1 MGGTPGQPATSPAA
15 LRNPMTAPGTAP
27 RPVELHRWL
36 ARVVVVIVA
45 GLIPWTAYLA
55 WSLPGHFRAH
65 NWRLAWVGFDAA
77 LIAVLAYTAWAAWAR
92 RQILA
97 PTAIVAAT
105 MLICDAWF
113 DVNTSCGTKGEALTV
128 VTAVGGNLPLALVL
142 ILLARRIM
150 LRSAA
155 MLAEARGVEDRPR
168 HAHDVAIPFATTWN
182 VDTAA
187 RARLAVSDSQQQP
200 SDDTTAMVVPLRPRV
215 PTQTTVAR
223 AGPGGTAPDDSR
235 CGHAGPAGTERND
248 DGRT

>member
-1 MGGTPGQPATSPAA
+1 VPARIAGAVT
-15 LRNPMTAPGTAP
+15 L
-27 RPVELHRWL
+27 PVELNRWL
-36 ARVVVVIVA
+36 ARAVLAIVA

-65 NWRLAWVGFDAA
+65 NWRLAWVGFDVG
-77 LIAVLAYTAWAAWAR
+77 LIVVLAYTAWAAWTR

-113 DVNTSCGTKGEALTV
+113 DVNTSFATKGEALTI
-128 VTAVGGNLPLALVL
+128 VTALGGNLPLALVF

-155 MLAEARGVEDRPR
+155 ALAEARGTDDRPR
-168 HAHDVAIPFATTWN
+168 HARDVTMPFDTTWHD
-182 VDTAA
+182 DTMGL
-187 RARLAVSDSQQQP
+187 RVQPGPVRDSQEQG
-200 SDDTTAMVVPLRPRV
+200 S
-215 PTQTTVAR
+215 
-223 AGPGGTAPDDSR
+223 DDSR
-235 CGHAGPAGTERND
+235 CGLGGPAGTERSD